1 MTRLWKKM
9 MKILI
14 KIVYVAFVKKA
25 FKEGDVEVK
34 DHDHIN

>member
-14 KIVYVAFVKKA
+14 KIVYVAFVKKV
-25 FKEGDVEVK
+25 FKEGDVDVK